1 MTATPIPR
9 TLEMTAFGDLSVS
22 RLDEKPAGR
31 QEIAT
36 ALVNHD
42 RIGDVVE
49 RLRAALSGGMRAY
62 WICPLV
68 EETEKLDAT
77 AAEDRHR
84 HLCTLLPDAH
94 PVLAHG
100 QMKSVDR
107 DAAMQA
113 FTTGASRLLVATTI
127 IEVGVDVPE
136 AGIIIIEHAERFGLA
151 QLHQLRGRVGRGNI
165 TSSCILMYQGP
176 LSETAGARLKIM
188 RNTNDGFEIAEED
201 LRLRGPGEVLG
212 SRQSGMPEFSLADL
226 SEHAPL
232 LSLARDEAHK
242 AVAAGR
248 SLDDKDIVTL
258 LSLFEKDSAVRF
270 LASG

>member
-1 MTATPIPR
+1 
-9 TLEMTAFGDLSVS
+9 
-22 RLDEKPAGR
+22 
-31 QEIAT
+31 
-36 ALVNHD
+36 
-42 RIGDVVE
+42 
-49 RLRAALSGGMRAY
+49 
-62 WICPLV
+62 
-68 EETEKLDAT
+68 
-77 AAEDRHR
+77 
-84 HLCTLLPDAH
+84 
-94 PVLAHG
+94 
-100 QMKSVDR
+100 
-107 DAAMQA
+107 MQA

-165 TSSCILMYQGP
+165 ASSCILMYQGP